1 MPIKYSKNSNKILL
15 NVSKTE
21 LFLFRPRG
29 RSMDFSLKI
38 KLNGKF
44 FLWTNSVEY
53 LGIRIDNKLNCKGHI
68 GDITKVLLMLE
79 FYKQFIMFY
88 LSHIFIMHVLYVCRT
103 ECGQNVCTEWGTEC
117 MHNQL
122 SFHNSKENSKIDTF

>member
-15 NVSKTE
+15 NVTKTE

-44 FLWTNSVEY
+44 FL
-53 LGIRIDNKLNCKGHI
+53 
-68 GDITKVLLMLE
+68 
-79 FYKQFIMFY
+79 
-88 LSHIFIMHVLYVCRT
+88 
-103 ECGQNVCTEWGTEC
+103 
-117 MHNQL
+117 
-122 SFHNSKENSKIDTF
+122 

>member
-53 LGIRIDNKLNCKGHI
+53 LGIRIDNKLNWKGHI
-68 GDITKVLLMLE
+68 DDITNVLLMLE

-88 LSHIFIMHVLYVCRT
+88 LSHIFIMHVLYGDRMYAQPIV
-103 ECGQNVCTEWGTEC
+103 
-117 MHNQL
+117 
-122 SFHNSKENSKIDTF
+122 FP

>member
-1 MPIKYSKNSNKILL
+1 MPVKYSKNSNKILL

-88 LSHIFIMHVLYVCRT
+88 LSHIFIMHVLYGDRMYAQPIV
-103 ECGQNVCTEWGTEC
+103 
-117 MHNQL
+117 
-122 SFHNSKENSKIDTF
+122 FP